1 MVGYDK
7 RFGRIQKMFKKKF
20 AAALAALM
28 LASSMSVTAF
38 AEPAAA
44 ETDSAAA
51 YTETEAQ
58 GSSDNEAE
66 PDTDITEEPD
76 VIDISTAEVT
86 LGGAEFEYT
95 GAEIR
100 PAVTVTINGV
110 TLTENVDF
118 AVAYSN
124 NTDIGTAAVEITGIG
139 GYVGTAYAYF
149 NIVNPVQSA
158 PSNFRSSANTVSGYT
173 LNWSG
178 AAKASGYEVMKYN
191 AASDLWEKIGLTKN
205 LSYKIAGVSSGTK
218 DNYAV
223 RAYRTVGEKTFYSKM
238 LTLETATLPSPT
250 KNLVIKDATT
260 SGYTL
265 KWNKVSGAESYEV
278 ERYNASSGTWKLLK
292 KVTGTSLV
300 ISDRTPAQKNTYR
313 VRAVLKAG
321 GKEYKGAYLKKR
333 FTTKPAQVTG
343 FTYTRPGKGY
353 MTFRWNKVSGAKKYQ
368 IYYSTEKSAN
378 YKLLKEVSGTKTSL
392 KTSYVPTGKK
402 LYFKIRAVSQI
413 DECSQNGKCSSVI
426 KGISF
431 NKLSVNSVM
440 NKCPSS
446 YSVAQVNAQG
456 YTLSDYN
463 RNRIYNA
470 LTCLGGS
477 AGYILYDI
485 DSGCTVAY
493 NANSYFGTASTVKMP
508 YILYCL
514 REMEDGSPTMDT
526 MLTYLPS
533 DYNGGSSWI
542 KYQPFYTQY
551 SIRTVMQL
559 IGDYS
564 DNCGYYMLQDK
575 FGYDGYNRF
584 ISSLGCKTSVSP
596 SVRWGYVS
604 ACDSTRE
611 WVNMWDYLRNG
622 RYASFARDVFSTSC
636 AANIRNQLG
645 NRYTVYEK
653 SGWTDGANELYNETA
668 LVRAEHPYVVI
679 CLSNRTS
686 AQRMRNVAEIS
697 ESIHNEMWRYFDN

>member
-1 MVGYDK
+1 
-7 RFGRIQKMFKKKF
+7 MFKKKF

-38 AEPAAA
+38 AEPAAS

-51 YTETEAQ
+51 YTETE
-58 GSSDNEAE
+58 SESNSDNEAE

-76 VIDISTAEVT
+76 LIDISSAEVT
-86 LGGAEFEYT
+86 LGGVEFEYT
-95 GAEIR
+95 GAEIT
-100 PAVTVTINGV
+100 PSVTVTINGV

-118 AVAYSN
+118 TVAYSN
-124 NTDIGTAAVEITGIG
+124 NIDIGTAAAEITGIG

-149 NIVNPVQSA
+149 NIVSPVQSA
-158 PSNFRSSANTVSGYT
+158 PSNLRSTSNTTNGYT
-173 LNWSG
+173 LNWTG
-178 AAKASGYEVMKYN
+178 AAKASGYEIFKYN
-191 AASDLWEKIGLTKN
+191 SSTNLWEKYVSTKN

-218 DNYAV
+218 NKYAV
-223 RAYRTVGEKTFYSKM
+223 RAYRTVGGKTFFSKM
-238 LTLETATLPSPT
+238 ITHETATLPQT
-250 KNLVIKDATT
+250 ANNMIIKDVTT
-260 SGYTL
+260 NGYTL
-265 KWNKVSGAESYEV
+265 KWSRVSGADCYVV
-278 ERYNASSGTWKLLK
+278 ERYNSVSKTWSVIK
-292 KVTGTSLV
+292 KATGTSLV
-300 ISDRTPAQKNTYR
+300 ISDRSPAQKNTYR
-313 VRAVLKAG
+313 VCAVVKAG
-321 GKEYKGAYLKKR
+321 GKEYKGEYLKKR

-343 FTYTRPGKGY
+343 FTYTRPAKGY

-368 IYYSTEKSAN
+368 LYYSTEKSGN
-378 YKLLKEVSGTKTSL
+378 YKLFREVSGTKTSL
-392 KTSYVPTGKK
+392 MTSYVPTGKK

-413 DECSQNGKCSSVI
+413 DESTQSGKCSSVI

-446 YSVAQVNAQG
+446 YSVTQVNAQG

-463 RNRIYNA
+463 RNRLYSA

-584 ISSLGCKTSVSP
+584 ISSLGCKTSVNSY
-596 SVRWGYVS
+596 VRWGYVS

-636 AANIRNQLG
+636 AANIRDQLG

-686 AQRMRNVAEIS
+686 SQRMRNVAEIS